1 MIIWYGTILQGIDAK
16 AIFFVLFVKGL
27 YFRAEENGEMKH

>member
-27 YFRAEENGEMKH
+27 FPGYGEMKH